1 MGKLIAAE
9 WDDREL
15 RMVSVTTTGKSFV
28 VDQVLAAPFRAPISL
43 AKSSEES
50 GADLAS
56 ANQSVA
62 PTDSEVSLAMRR
74 LVSQVNGAGSKI
86 FLNIPR
92 NKVELRNFSLPQASV
107 EDLPD
112 MVRFAAMRQ
121 FANLGDTWP
130 IDFLVLPK
138 SPVKSSSGSEASDS
152 NKPSAA
158 SDDNSIEVLA
168 TSVPPS
174 LVASLRRICSDAGV
188 ELAHLG
194 LRPVS
199 TASLTIAPEKQI
211 VAPDETVLVIDVAPD
226 EAELIV
232 MERHQ
237 VVFIRT
243 VRLSA
248 PVDGSLPKLAASEVK
263 RTLIAAMNS
272 RAGITVQRI
281 ILWGSHEEM
290 DSMVADWAG
299 AVSLPIECIDPF
311 SILPRKSPSE
321 RNSSEKQD
329 GDNKVDGPAARF
341 APLLGLLLQRQIGAP
356 PVQVLGLT
364 IREATPQVTPWS
376 PLTIN
381 FLSPRQRTVPPKPIR
396 QYALGATAAGLLLAG
411 SVWWYRSSHSTL
423 DNEISDLQSQVSS
436 KDGPMKLAQ
445 KNSTDWQK
453 ISKFLE
459 GDIQWLDQ
467 LEYLSAKSLPPEQML
482 MGDTVLTIEPTSNRG
497 IVGTRVALI
506 SPELEPVLEEK
517 LRDVGHQVGAKG
529 VNRSADANTI
539 YPWIV
544 EPELVISPS
553 IDIDPN
559 NWKASPLNTQKPTED
574 ASPAEVKTEVPK

>member
-1 MGKLIAAE
+1 VGKLIAAE

-15 RMVSVTTTGKSFV
+15 RMISVNTTGKSFV
-28 VDQVLAAPFRAPISL
+28 VDQVLAAPLRVPTSTAKSTEEGVTEPSTAAPSDSEISL
-43 AKSSEES
+43 
-50 GADLAS
+50 
-56 ANQSVA
+56 V
-62 PTDSEVSLAMRR
+62 MRR
-74 LVSQVNGAGSKI
+74 LVSQVGGAGSKV
-86 FLNIPR
+86 FLNIAR
-92 NKVELRNFSLPQASV
+92 SKAELRNFSLPQASV
-107 EDLPD
+107 DDLPD

-138 SPVKSSSGSEASDS
+138 TPAKSSSGNDGSDVSKSATASEDS
-152 NKPSAA
+152 
-158 SDDNSIEVLA
+158 SIEVLA

-211 VAPDETVLVIDVAPD
+211 VAPEETVLVIDVSPD

-243 VRLSA
+243 VRLS
-248 PVDGSLPKLAASEVK
+248 PSSDGSLPKLPAAEVK

-272 RAGITVQRI
+272 RTGITVQRI
-281 ILWGSHEEM
+281 ILWGSHQEM
-290 DSMVADWAG
+290 DSMVAEWAG

-311 SILPRKSPSE
+311 SIVSRKSPSE
-321 RNSSEKQD
+321 RKSSDNQQS
-329 GDNKVDGPAARF
+329 DNKAEIQSARF

-356 PVQVLGLT
+356 PLQVLGLT

-381 FLSPRQRTVPPKPIR
+381 FLAPRQRTVQPKPIR
-396 QYALGATAAGLLLAG
+396 QYALAATAAGLLLAG
-411 SVWWYRSSHSTL
+411 SLWWYRSSHASL
-423 DNEISDLQSQVSS
+423 DNEIADLRSQVSS

-445 KNSTDWQK
+445 KNSSDWQK

-459 GDIQWLDQ
+459 GDVQWLDQ
-467 LEYLSAKSLPPEQML
+467 LEYLSSKALPPEQML
-482 MGDTVLTIEPTSNRG
+482 MGDTVLTIEPASNRG
-497 IVGTRVALI
+497 IVGTRVALS

-517 LRDVGHQVGAKG
+517 LRDGEHQVGAKG
-529 VNRSADANTI
+529 VNRSSDANTI

-544 EPELVISPS
+544 EPELVISPNKN
-553 IDIDPN
+553 IDPN
-559 NWKASPLNTQKPTED
+559 NWKESPLNTPKSTED
-574 ASPAEVKTEVPK
+574 KSSAEVEIEVTK